1 MVVEARGLTQLQA
14 RPRSSMVASQG
25 SELAGAATSCARW
38 IRAAAGGDSSTVR
51 VAVLDH
57 SGRLRVI
64 ASEGRQESSAATSRR
79 RLAVFRTLSAVRMEL
94 QRPPGLALGIFPLV
108 GDGGD
113 ALGVVEI
120 TAPTAIMRD
129 RQRVLVALV
138 EQSALVLNGA
148 GVRGKEER
156 TLAGMSATLK
166 LASDLLWA
174 RTSTEAVRLTVGVC
188 AQHLGV
194 TVTGLLPDRDG
205 WGWFLA
211 ASDGLGVRRRDELR
225 TALRGG
231 NSQPGARRPR
241 LSALRLQ
248 FRNVTRCREV
258 MAARAGAAVLLL
270 ADVRPGDEAFIQ
282 RAGALL
288 EGVLRR
294 IGRVRP
300 SADRVSELTI
310 AWTAHELRGPLVG
323 ARAAL
328 DQVSETM
335 EPFEG
340 QELLRRTREELRQ
353 LSDLVDPLLRWS
365 TGGQTL
371 DLIRADLVE
380 IIREAIASAGLELGV
395 DRIVFEGPK
404 ELFVDVEPG
413 QIRSAVANVV
423 RNALMYSPSGSPVAV
438 RIEPLSRAVQV
449 VVQDRGP
456 GIPITERDHVFD
468 PFSRGD
474 GGRSARR
481 GSGLGLFIARRVLE
495 AHGGTISLRSSGSGA
510 TFVLE
515 IPFSDERREP
525 SAS

>member
-1 MVVEARGLTQLQA
+1 MVVEARRLTRLQA
-14 RPRSSMVASQG
+14 RSRSSTVASQW
-25 SELAGAATSCARW
+25 SELARAASSCARW

-51 VAVLDH
+51 VAVLDD

-64 ASEGRQESSAATSRR
+64 ASEGCQDGSGGMRSRR
-79 RLAVFRTLSAVRMEL
+79 RLAVFRSLSAVRMEL
-94 QRPPGLALGIFPLV
+94 QGVPGLALGIFPLV
-108 GDGGD
+108 GDSD

-120 TAPTAIMRD
+120 TAPTANMRD
-129 RQRVLVALV
+129 REEVLAALVA
-138 EQSALVLNGA
+138 QSALVLNGA
-148 GVRGKEER
+148 GVRSKEER

-166 LASDLLWA
+166 LASDLEWA

-194 TVTGLLPDRDG
+194 AVVGLLPDRDG

-211 ASDGLGVRRRDELR
+211 ATDGLSGRRRDQLR
-225 TALRGG
+225 AALREGDG
-231 NSQPGARRPR
+231 QPGAHRPR
-241 LSALRLQ
+241 SSALRLQ

-258 MAARAGAAVLLL
+258 VAERAGAAVLLL
-270 ADVRPGDEAFIQ
+270 ADVRPAHEDFVQ

-288 EGVLRR
+288 ERVLRR
-294 IGRVRP
+294 IGGVRA

-310 AWTAHELRGPLVG
+310 AWTAHELKGPLVG

-328 DQVSETM
+328 DRVSETT
-335 EPFEG
+335 EQFEG
-340 QELLRRTREELRQ
+340 QELLRRTKEELRQ

-371 DLIRADLVE
+371 DLHRADLVG
-380 IIREAIASAGLELGV
+380 ITRRAIASPSLELGV
-395 DRIVFEGPK
+395 DRIVLEGPK
-404 ELFVDVEPG
+404 ELYVDVEPG

-423 RNALMYSPSGSPVAV
+423 RNALMYSPPGSPVVV
-438 RIEPLSRAVQV
+438 RIEPSSRAARV

-456 GIPITERDHVFD
+456 GIPRTERDHVFD
-468 PFSRGD
+468 PFSRG
-474 GGRSARR
+474 GVGRSARR

-495 AHGGTISLRSSGSGA
+495 AHGGMISLRSSKSGA

-515 IPFSDERREP
+515 IPSLDERRER